1 MKNNKQITAVII
13 DDEEDS
19 RTVLKTL
26 LNTFHPQVYICGE
39 TDNINKGYELII
51 EQKPQVVFLDIQMPG
66 GNGFDLIKK
75 FAAPQFEVVF
85 ITSYDQYAIEAI
97 KFNAL
102 DYLLKPIELQELNR
116 VIKKLHSAVL
126 SHQTYQLQLVN
137 VISHIENQELEKKI
151 AVHQNDRVV
160 FLPLPN
166 ITHLEGER
174 NYTTLHTTDKQKYTS
189 SKNLG
194 EFEEMLE
201 KYPFFFRISK
211 SCLVN
216 LNHISNYTK
225 GEPCT
230 LYVNND
236 VGFEI
241 SRRKKQEFLERI
253 KPKNG

>member
-1 MKNNKQITAVII
+1 MKSNNQPRAVII

-19 RTVLKTL
+19 RTVIKSL
-26 LNTFHPQVYICGE
+26 LGTFHKDIFICGE
-39 TDNINKGYELII
+39 AGNINNGYELII
-51 EQKPQVVFLDIQMPG
+51 EQKPQVIFLDIQMPG
-66 GNGFDLIKK
+66 GNGFDLLKK
-75 FAAPQFEVVF
+75 FVSPQFEVVF

-102 DYLLKPIELQELNR
+102 DYLLKPIELAELGR
-116 VIKKLHSAVL
+116 VVKKIQASVFNQQA
-126 SHQTYQLQLVN
+126 YQLQLIN
-137 VISHIENQELEKKI
+137 VINHIENQDIEKKI
-151 AVHQNDRVV
+151 AIHQNDRVI

-174 NYTTLHTTDKQKYTS
+174 NYTTLYTIDQQKYTS

-201 KYPFFFRISK
+201 KYPSFFRISK

-216 LNHISNYTK
+216 LNQVTTYTK

-230 LYVNND
+230 IFVGND
-236 VGFEI
+236 HGFEI
-241 SRRKKQEFLERI
+241 SRRKKQEFLEKI
-253 KPKNG
+253 KQKNG